1 MTYKHTIGTSSWSS
15 SSPASR
21 AGSTISPAFPDD
33 VKWNNDTSRMHET
46 FKEFFGTAVI
56 TFVTCGSVLST
67 GSLSIK
73 YDMVELTSGRV
84 FAIALANAGV
94 SSFVDLLI
102 LINVMLCLAT
112 LTLLLL
118 ASLCVIIFFSPKL
131 FHYIKFLLFFPFCPF
146 FPSPPFPDHARF
158 TTRCRHQPLAS
169 WSPPKMTTKVSGC
182 LRVTS
187 DVVTSIQQ
195 HPSRVP
201 C

>member
-1 MTYKHTIGTSSWSS
+1 MTYKHTIGTS
-15 SSPASR
+15 
-21 AGSTISPAFPDD
+21 TISPAFQTD
-33 VKWNNDTSRMHET
+33 VEWNNDTSRMHET

-102 LINVMLCLAT
+102 LINVMLCLAA

-118 ASLCVIIFFSPKL
+118 ASLCVIVFFSPKL
-131 FHYIKFLLFFPFCPF
+131 FHYIKFLLFFSLFVLFSPLP
-146 FPSPPFPDHARF
+146 PSPTMPDLLRAAGTNHRLLG
-158 TTRCRHQPLAS
+158 HQ
-169 WSPPKMTTKVSGC
+169 
-182 LRVTS
+182 R
-187 DVVTSIQQ
+187 
-195 HPSRVP
+195 
-201 C
+201 